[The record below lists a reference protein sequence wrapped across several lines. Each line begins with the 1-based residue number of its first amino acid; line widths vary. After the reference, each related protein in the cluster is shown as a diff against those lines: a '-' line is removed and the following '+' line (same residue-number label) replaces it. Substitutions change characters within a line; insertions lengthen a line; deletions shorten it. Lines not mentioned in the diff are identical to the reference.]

1 VTTLKVVPRG
11 TEGAISIE
19 GTIAGILA
27 SVFLAGA
34 GYLLGQV
41 HFFCLKFSTIRN
53 ILGPVFSI
61 PVFLQYDSK
70 SRNCNFYMEATVT
83 GEFYTSYLD
92 FKIGFPLFV
101 GRVRI

>member
-1 VTTLKVVPRG
+1 MTTLKVVPRG

-27 SVFLAGA
+27 AVFLSGV

-41 HFFCLKFSTIRN
+41 HIFCLKFSTIRN
-53 ILGPVFSI
+53 ILDLVFSI
-61 PVFLQYDSK
+61 PVFLYCDSQ

-83 GEFYTSYLD
+83 VNFILLTLD
-92 FKIGFPLFV
+92 CKIGCPSSFC
-101 GRVRI
+101 RAH